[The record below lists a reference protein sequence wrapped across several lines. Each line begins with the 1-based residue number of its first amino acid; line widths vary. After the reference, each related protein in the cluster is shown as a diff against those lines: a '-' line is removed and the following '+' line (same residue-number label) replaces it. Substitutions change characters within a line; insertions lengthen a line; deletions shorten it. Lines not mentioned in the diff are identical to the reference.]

1 MIHALKQRETSN
13 GSMGVRSPL
22 FLFLSCQ
29 MAHQETQ
36 YGMSREPDHD
46 GLFDAKLLALIVML
60 LILNVMLVRQVMGA
74 MTAFALGCGFNQCL

>member
-1 MIHALKQRETSN
+1 
-13 GSMGVRSPL
+13 
-22 FLFLSCQ
+22 
-29 MAHQETQ
+29 
-36 YGMSREPDHD
+36 MSREPDHD